1 MIGGTALLGV
11 VLVGAMIA
19 RRAGAVALRREAPW
33 LAAIVFL
40 FAALVLAR
48 RFLEQVTGADLIT
61 PLLVVTALV
70 LLVGRSRNADPT
82 AEDGVDEQPFRGRS
96 FWWLMAGLLG
106 GSAVLTGAAVLLF
119 GR

>member
-11 VLVGAMIA
+11 VLVGAMVA
-19 RRAGAVALRREAPW
+19 RRGGAVALRREAPW
-33 LAAIVFL
+33 LAAIVLL

-48 RFLEQVTGADLIT
+48 RFLEEVTGADLIT

-70 LLVGRSRNADPT
+70 LLVGRSRSATPA
-82 AEDGVDEQPFRGRS
+82 AESTPAFRGRS
-96 FWWLMAGLLG
+96 FWWLLAGLLG
-106 GSAVLTGAAVLLF
+106 GSALLTGAAVLLF